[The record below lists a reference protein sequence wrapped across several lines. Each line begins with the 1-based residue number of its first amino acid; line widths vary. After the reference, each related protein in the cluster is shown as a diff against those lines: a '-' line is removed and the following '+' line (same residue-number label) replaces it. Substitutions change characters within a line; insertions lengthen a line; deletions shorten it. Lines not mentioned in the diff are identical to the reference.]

1 VQNSFVAAALQIV
14 QDPEKAGVL
23 LQPGRLQL
31 LAELE
36 KPGSAAGLARKLGMP
51 RQKLNYHLHELE
63 RQGFIELV
71 EERRKGNCMERLVR
85 ATAQSYLIGP
95 QAMGLLGK
103 TPAEAVDKFSVAYL
117 ISTAARV
124 IRELANLASKARR
137 AGKRLA
143 TLTLDAEIRF
153 ASAESRNA
161 FAEELAGTV
170 ATLAAK
176 YHNERA
182 EGGRRFRLIAAV
194 YPAPDNPEKNIEPDA
209 ESVNVD

>member
-1 VQNSFVAAALQIV
+1 MQNSFVAAALQIV

-31 LAELE
+31 LAELD
-36 KPGSAAGLARKLGMP
+36 KPGSAAGLARKLGVP

-63 RQGFIELV
+63 REGFVELV

-85 ATAQSYLIGP
+85 ATAQTYLIGP

-117 ISTAARV
+117 IATAARI

-161 FAEELAGTV
+161 FAEELAGAV

-182 EGGRRFRLIAAV
+182 EGGRRFRLIAVA
-194 YPAPDNPEKNIEPDA
+194 YPAPDISEKNIQPDT